1 MSSHFSRL
9 FNSASLRS
17 ISFINNNFQSKSKNR
32 INCSK
37 YHLVSAFFLCFGLSF
52 PSIGATQYVPMQ
64 MTQLNKDIHALFIVT
79 NTQSMQRP
87 YAVSHVKDV
96 LKHAKNQY
104 PELSARVERALTKLT
119 TRPVGFAQ
127 LQLRQAQSAEFDT
140 VIPNQLAE
148 LESSNGHAMFTGS
161 YQVSNWMSFTYGG
174 IANNSF
180 EDINFYETYL
190 SVGNDNIQL
199 DVGYKQDWLSPFQT
213 RSMLYSNNAKTT
225 LSVGLK
231 NPIPFKNW
239 WDLQYN
245 VFVKSLE
252 RHDNISV
259 GGEQTSGTPYVL
271 ATQLSIQPFKGT
283 TIALNRTFQFGGRGQ
298 PISFEQVWGAFADAV
313 GNDNATMIPDCGH
326 SVVEQQ
332 SCEFGNQRASISI
345 KQDFGHVSVYGEL
358 AGEDAASGSNFFL
371 GDVAVSGG
379 VSLPFINL
387 FNIPIS
393 VLYELTEYQSSW
405 QQHHIYKMGY
415 RVDNISIGQ
424 WSTNYTFDSEL
435 ASGFF
440 QTLKIQTL
448 YSNFY
453 LSFRYLYHKNK
464 KSPQQKMLNYKYV
477 DMHDF
482 EFLISPNSIAKLEY
496 TLGYMRSVYNDT
508 GWRIGATWRY

>member
-1 MSSHFSRL
+1 
-9 FNSASLRS
+9 
-17 ISFINNNFQSKSKNR
+17 
-32 INCSK
+32 
-37 YHLVSAFFLCFGLSF
+37 
-52 PSIGATQYVPMQ
+52 

-190 SVGNDNIQL
+190 SFGNDNIQL

-252 RHDNISV
+252 RHDNIYS
-259 GGEQTSGTPYVL
+259 GGKLTSGTPYVL

-298 PISFEQVWGAFADAV
+298 PISLEQVWGAFSDVV
-313 GNDNATMIPDCGH
+313 GSDNSGALVTCESGNVI
-326 SVVEQQ
+326 E
-332 SCEFGNQRASISI
+332 CEFGNQRASLAIEQRFGSI
-345 KQDFGHVSVYGEL
+345 NVYGEI
-358 AGEDAASGSNFFL
+358 AGEDTASHTNFML
-371 GDVAVSGG
+371 GNIAVSGG
-379 VSLPFINL
+379 IHLPFL
-387 FNIPIS
+387 KYGTMPLS
-393 VLYELTEYQSSW
+393 LTYEVTEHQSGW
-405 QQHHIYKMGY
+405 HRHHIYQQGF
-415 RVDNISIGQ
+415 RVDNVSLGH
-424 WSTNYTFDSEL
+424 WGTNYTDGIED
-435 ASGFF
+435 ASGLS
-440 QTLKIQTL
+440 QTLLIDLLTPEYEL
-448 YSNFY
+448 GFEY
-453 LSFRYLYHKNK
+453 LFHRNK
-464 KSPQQKMLNYKYV
+464 KSPNQTALNYDYV
-477 DMHDF
+477 DLHDIQVT
-482 EFLISPNSIAKLEY
+482 ISPQSFNQLELM
-496 TLGYMRSVYNDT
+496 LGIKRDVYNDT
-508 GWRIGATWRY
+508 SWRTGATWRY

>member
-1 MSSHFSRL
+1 
-9 FNSASLRS
+9 
-17 ISFINNNFQSKSKNR
+17 
-32 INCSK
+32 
-37 YHLVSAFFLCFGLSF
+37 
-52 PSIGATQYVPMQ
+52 

-104 PELSARVERALTKLT
+104 PELSARVEQALTKLT

-127 LQLRQAQSAEFDT
+127 LQLRQAQSTEFDT

-252 RHDNISV
+252 RHDNIYSE
-259 GGEQTSGTPYVL
+259 GELTSGTPYVL

-283 TIALNRTFQFGGRGQ
+283 SISLNRTFQFGGRGQ
-298 PISFEQVWGAFADAV
+298 PISLEQVWGAFSDVV
-313 GNDNATMIPDCGH
+313 GSDNSGALVNCESGNVT
-326 SVVEQQ
+326 E
-332 SCEFGNQRASISI
+332 CEFGNQRASLTIEQRFGSI
-345 KQDFGHVSVYGEL
+345 NVYGEI
-358 AGEDAASGSNFFL
+358 AGEDAASHSNFLL
-371 GDVAVSGG
+371 GNIAVSAGI
-379 VSLPFINL
+379 SLPYTKYNE
-387 FNIPIS
+387 IPLS
-393 VLYELTEYQSSW
+393 FSYEVSEFQSAW
-405 QQHHIYKMGY
+405 HDHHIYRKGY
-415 RVDNISIGQ
+415 SVGNVSLGH
-424 WSTNYTFDSEL
+424 WATNYTYGIES
-435 ASGFF
+435 ASGLS
-440 QTLKIQTL
+440 QTVLIDFLTPEYQIG
-448 YSNFY
+448 FEY
-453 LSFRYLYHKNK
+453 LFHRNK
-464 KSPQQKMLNYKYV
+464 KSPNQTALNYDYV
-477 DMHDF
+477 DLHDIQVTIIPQWF
-482 EFLISPNSIAKLEY
+482 NQLELM
-496 TLGYMRSVYNDT
+496 LGIKRDVYNDT
-508 GWRIGATWRY
+508 SWRIGVTWQY